1 MICLHALILN
11 RGRCTSLEV
20 HRFLFLWSVFPRTG
34 FLLGFYLLVAI
45 FDTEKNCCCAGS
57 MAYEDML
64 LVASLEVGCCRALL
78 GGRCR
83 GLLTSTRLCFRD
95 LALQNR
101 DVLAMSLILISSM
114 FFYLQLGQL
123 SHCLGRLQLLVV
135 YYLDDL
141 PISSCPVGA
150 ISCQNCLNPLNWK
163 AQLVLPRMEKT
174 VAHSHFLLRLRSRF
188 LTSSPFLPSA
198 LFSSLCSPISFY
210 YQLPLLMSFP

>member
-1 MICLHALILN
+1 MICLNALILN

-95 LALQNR
+95 WALRNRGVLALRWGCGCGGRQCS
-101 DVLAMSLILISSM
+101 VH
-114 FFYLQLGQL
+114 GCC
-123 SHCLGRLQLLVV
+123 CLCARAWA
-135 YYLDDL
+135 
-141 PISSCPVGA
+141 GA
-150 ISCQNCLNPLNWK
+150 AHYIPCC
-163 AQLVLPRMEKT
+163 
-174 VAHSHFLLRLRSRF
+174 VAACCVCGGVLRLD
-188 LTSSPFLPSA
+188 
-198 LFSSLCSPISFY
+198 
-210 YQLPLLMSFP
+210 